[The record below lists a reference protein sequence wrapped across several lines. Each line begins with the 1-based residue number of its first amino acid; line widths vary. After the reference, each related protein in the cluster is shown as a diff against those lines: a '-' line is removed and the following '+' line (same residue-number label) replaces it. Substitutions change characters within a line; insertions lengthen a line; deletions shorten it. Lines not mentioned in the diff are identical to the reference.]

1 MRIVIASGKGGVGKS
16 MLASSLSLM
25 FSKEKKIVACD
36 CDVDAP
42 NLGIWLGIKKYDKI
56 EKVSTSLKAF
66 VNPRKCNNC
75 DYCIKICKYGA
86 IKKIDGKIKIDKML
100 CEGCGLC
107 EVVCPKGAF
116 KLKPVKNGEIR
127 INTSKYN
134 FPIISGKLY
143 PGEHGSGKIV
153 EELKER
159 INYFPHDLSILDAAA
174 GIGCPVIASIRGS
187 DFAILITEPTP
198 SGYSD
203 LKRIVKVVEHFGIP
217 YSIVI
222 NKHDINKRMTS
233 RIEKA
238 FDRKVIGKISYND
251 CVINSL
257 IKMEPVI
264 YTDCKVKKEIDEV
277 HKKLKELLSL

>member
-1 MRIVIASGKGGVGKS
+1 MKIVVASGKGGVGKS

-42 NLGIWLGIKKYDKI
+42 NLGLWLGIKKYDKI

-66 VNPRKCNNC
+66 VDPKKCDNC
-75 DYCIKICKYGA
+75 DYCTKICKYGA
-86 IKKIDGKIKIDKML
+86 IKKVNGRITVDRML

-107 EVVCPKGAF
+107 EVVCPKGAI

-134 FPIISGKLY
+134 FPVISGRLY
-143 PGEHGSGKIV
+143 PGEHGSGRIV
-153 EELKER
+153 EELKRR
-159 INYFPHDLSILDAAA
+159 IDYFPHDLSILDAAA

-187 DFAILITEPTP
+187 DFALLVTEPTP

-203 LKRIVKVVEHFGIP
+203 LKRIVKVVKHFKIP

-222 NKHDINKRMTS
+222 NKYDINKKMTL
-233 RIEKA
+233 RTEKA
-238 FDRKVIGKISYND
+238 FSGKVIGKISYDD

-257 IKMEPVI
+257 IKMKPVI
-264 YTDCKVKKEIDEV
+264 YTDCKVKKEIEEV
-277 HKKLKELLSL
+277 YRELKELLSL